1 MSCWRRQGE
10 YQSLHALLC
19 FHFCHAPSP
28 ACLFKPPSHL
38 LFPCLLSSQL
48 DSLLWFPVPISTLHV
63 SPFALHVWY
72 PLFYFSVVVVV
83 VFSSSTL
90 VCCFPSVLLFLISC
104 MFLSLMLFSSLLFTC
119 LLIFFLFFA
128 SYLSNRLSLEPLFF
142 FLHTHS
148 APTLDRF
155 FRYRKLSTFE
165 PVTLVHFGGMLWLQ
179 AVHVGCEC
187 VCVHLCVSACFHLWA
202 CGSGKA
208 FI

>member
-1 MSCWRRQGE
+1 MLPLLLA
-10 YQSLHALLC
+10 SL
-19 FHFCHAPSP
+19 
-28 ACLFKPPSHL
+28 
-38 LFPCLLSSQL
+38 
-48 DSLLWFPVPISTLHV
+48 SLP
-63 SPFALHVWY
+63 
-72 PLFYFSVVVVV
+72 
-83 VFSSSTL
+83 
-90 VCCFPSVLLFLISC
+90 LISC
-104 MFLSLMLFSSLLFTC
+104 SPAYFLLSLTRCCGFPYPFLLFMYLLSPSTSDTLYFISLLLLLFFHPPHSFVVSHQFSYFWFPACSCHSCSSLLFC
-119 LLIFFLFFA
+119 LLASWFFFF
-128 SYLSNRLSLEPLFF
+128 SLLPICQTVYHLSLFFF

>member
-1 MSCWRRQGE
+1 MVSRTHFYSSCISFRPPRLIPFILFLCCCCCFFI
-10 YQSLHALLC
+10 LHTR
-19 FHFCHAPSP
+19 
-28 ACLFKPPSHL
+28 L
-38 LFPCLLSSQL
+38 LFP
-48 DSLLWFPVPISTLHV
+48 IR
-63 SPFALHVWY
+63 
-72 PLFYFSVVVVV
+72 
-83 VFSSSTL
+83 
-90 VCCFPSVLLFLISC
+90 VLLFLISC